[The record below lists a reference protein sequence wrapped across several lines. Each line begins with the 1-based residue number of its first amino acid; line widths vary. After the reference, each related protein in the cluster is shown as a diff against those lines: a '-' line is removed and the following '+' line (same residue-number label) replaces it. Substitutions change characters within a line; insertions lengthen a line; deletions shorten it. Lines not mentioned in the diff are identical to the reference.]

1 MKLWHQKL
9 PVVAVKASGVMDVV
23 KNDVNGYMTTENK
36 EYWAKRI
43 LDIIMNNNLRLKLK
57 DGAFRTSK
65 EYSNSKIAKL
75 ALHYYE
81 EVILECYRRGQEYA
95 FKIG

>member
-1 MKLWHQKL
+1 
-9 PVVAVKASGVMDVV
+9 
-23 KNDVNGYMTTENK
+23 
-36 EYWAKRI
+36 
-43 LDIIMNNNLRLKLK
+43 MNNNLRLKLK

-65 EYSNSKIAKL
+65 EYSDSKIAKL

-95 FKIG
+95 LKIG

>member
-1 MKLWHQKL
+1 MASKL

-23 KNDVNGYMTTENK
+23 ENGINGYMTTESK
-36 EYWAKRI
+36 EEWADSI
-43 LDIIMNNNLRLKLK
+43 WNIIMNYNLMLKLK

-65 EYSNSKIAKL
+65 EYSDSKIAKL

-95 FKIG
+95 LKIG